1 MTSALY
7 QEAPPRGFE
16 GAKATAARID
26 DVLTGVNISAAGV
39 KRGKFVARDTAAE
52 RSCKVLSTVAM
63 GAPRSMMGLVLR
75 EVSIEPADPAQYD
88 VLSVMRV
95 GYAWVI
101 VEDAFAIG
109 GALYVRCVAGGAEV
123 AGSVRATQDGTDCV
137 RIPGYFL
144 SSGDAG
150 DLGLIFFNL
159 NGQEA
164 EASGSLPLAPAD
176 GVQGDI
182 LVHNGTAYVR
192 LPKGTDGQ
200 VLKMVSGAPAWAAD
214 AT

>member
-1 MTSALY
+1 MPSALY
-7 QEAPPRGFE
+7 QETPPRGFE

-26 DVLTGVNISAAGV
+26 DVLTGVNISSSGV

-52 RSCKVLSTVAM
+52 RSCKVLSTLAT
-63 GAPRSMMGLVLR
+63 GAPRSIMGLVLR
-75 EVSIEPADPAQYD
+75 EVSIEAADPAQYD
-88 VLSVMRV
+88 VLSIMRV

-101 VEDAFAIG
+101 PEDAFEIG
-109 GALYVRCVAGGAEV
+109 DPVFVRCVAAGAEV
-123 AGSVRATQDGTDCV
+123 AGSVRASADGTDCV
-137 RIPGYFL
+137 RIPGVFL
-144 SSGDAG
+144 TTGDAATLG
-150 DLGLIFFNL
+150 MIFFDLGCI
-159 NGQEA
+159 EA
-164 EASGSLPLAPAD
+164 EAIGGLALAPAD

-192 LPKGTDGQ
+192 LAKGTDGQ